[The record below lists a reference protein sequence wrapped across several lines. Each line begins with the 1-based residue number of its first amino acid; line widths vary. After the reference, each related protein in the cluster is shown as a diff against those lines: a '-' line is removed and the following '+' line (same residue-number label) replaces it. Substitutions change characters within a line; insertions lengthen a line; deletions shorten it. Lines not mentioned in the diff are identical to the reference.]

1 MKTCPDCGEQNLD
14 FKDHCQKC
22 GASLKK
28 DNYSTISF
36 PSQKTNSPTIPDD
49 CQFSMVFYVL
59 AWLCL
64 LGGVA
69 GVFLLWPRYYLD
81 ITSLFPSLIPL
92 VSGFISFALFYAV
105 GKGLNYLHWISN
117 DLSILVHINSK
128 IAESIKIKE
137 KED

>member
-22 GASLKK
+22 GASLKR
-28 DNYSTISF
+28 DNYSTSSF
-36 PSQKTNSPTIPDD
+36 PSQKTNLPTVPND

-64 LGGVA
+64 LGGVV
-69 GVFLLWPRYYLD
+69 GVFLLWPYK
-81 ITSLFPSLIPL
+81 IWETSDLIPSLTALI
-92 VSGFISFALFYAV
+92 SGVVPFALFYSI

-117 DLSILVHINSK
+117 DLSILVHFK
-128 IAESIKIKE
+128 
-137 KED
+137 